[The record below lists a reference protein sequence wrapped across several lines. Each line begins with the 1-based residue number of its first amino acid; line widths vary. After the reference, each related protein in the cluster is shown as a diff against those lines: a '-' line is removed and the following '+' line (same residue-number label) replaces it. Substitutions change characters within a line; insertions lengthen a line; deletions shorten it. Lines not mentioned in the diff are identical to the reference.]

1 MPIIRRSNL
10 EPEHWMV
17 LAAYLGK
24 FADDRKT
31 PDCFHVFFPNGV
43 TPEEIDETLNKYGLS
58 CDDISQLGVDHPSMK
73 ARRRPVRP
81 ITGRRH
87 ADRVH

>member
-1 MPIIRRSNL
+1 MPIIRRPNL

-24 FADDRKT
+24 IADDRKT

-58 CDDISQLGVDHPSMK
+58 CDDIAIGSKSPVNEGK
-73 ARRRPVRP
+73 APASKANYRPAAR
-81 ITGRRH
+81 
-87 ADRVH
+87 